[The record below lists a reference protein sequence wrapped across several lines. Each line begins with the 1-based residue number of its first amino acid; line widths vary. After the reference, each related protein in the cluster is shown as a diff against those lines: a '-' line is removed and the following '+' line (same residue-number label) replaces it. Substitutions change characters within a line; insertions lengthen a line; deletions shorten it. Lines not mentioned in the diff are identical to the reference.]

1 MYQINITTDDAKN
14 IVEFIELW
22 FIPSIRQ
29 DEEIDNINYLK
40 SILMNWKRIRMIY
53 LLNMILGI
61 NQLGGILIQI
71 LQHLNI
77 VQRQNFKKIINI

>member
-40 SILMNWKRIRMIY
+40 SILKVYDEM
-53 LLNMILGI
+53 
-61 NQLGGILIQI
+61 
-71 LQHLNI
+71 
-77 VQRQNFKKIINI
+77 KKISRSVPSSERNQIDD